1 MFLSLFIVN
10 QSGGLVYHRPL
21 SPLAPKI
28 DTNDWLR
35 IGSTF
40 HSLHCLA
47 AEAAPVRLPK
57 NRNQRTGADD
67 GIEVIDAGGMILQ
80 CLQTRTGMKFVIT
93 STKTK
98 EDCDLSDVL
107 REVYLLYVDCALKNP
122 FYELDMPIKVD
133 LFNRGVDLLIEQY
146 HSSGGSSRR

>member
-1 MFLSLFIVN
+1 
-10 QSGGLVYHRPL
+10 
-21 SPLAPKI
+21 
-28 DTNDWLR
+28 
-35 IGSTF
+35 
-40 HSLHCLA
+40 
-47 AEAAPVRLPK
+47 VRLPK